1 MGVFFCKLALARLDF
16 VAAEAFL
23 CLGVGRVRASDWVVL
38 FKNDFL
44 SGILS
49 VLSSVIRTVASQ
61 IADETDQFALGIL
74 FCHINSLKFVKT
86 ILLILA

>member
-1 MGVFFCKLALARLDF
+1 M
-16 VAAEAFL
+16 
-23 CLGVGRVRASDWVVL
+23 RASDWVVL
-38 FKNDFL
+38 LKNDFF
-44 SGILS
+44 SGVHG
-49 VLSSVIRTVASQ
+49 VLSSVVRTVASQ